1 MEIKELAEEWQ
12 KKGRLS
18 ILDAWPAREGPAPVE
33 TAVEAYV
40 MTHHVL
46 RLSAE
51 GRTYDLPAEWFVPAY
66 EGAAAF
72 WYLLEQGAAGVS
84 VDLSDGTFTA
94 RWELRRYGA
103 SDLGE
108 FSLVYPDFQRG
119 TWTVSISRFIEE
131 GKQALQAFLSDQV
144 IVEEGRCYFR
154 AFEEGSLT
162 SGDAWSMAAAI
173 AVWNDLRQGSWL
185 FGAPCRPL
193 YAEEC
198 MPPELARLMERKTKG
213 APDMGFHEE
222 NPLVSTEKEAEALL
236 TAHRMEEI
244 PQAEAE
250 GAVDG
255 LTLSLAI
262 GAEET
267 ETCLTWRTLSGRE
280 ISWTPDP
287 ERGEL
292 AALIAWAQAVSAG
305 RNVRLVLDGENPS
318 LWQFSSAG
326 TEGIF
331 TARAG
336 GADFSAA
343 VSRKALVN
351 VFREELRRFFSDE
364 NLFREGVKT
373 VQNDAGRILYGM
385 LPEEGREEARRHLQ
399 AVLASWNRCRSED
412 FLFPVSLVKVGAHDF
427 LNRAALAATGLAEG
441 GR

>member
-18 ILDAWPAREGPAPVE
+18 ILGALPDREGLSPAE

-84 VDLSDGTFTA
+84 VDLCDGTFTA
-94 RWELRRYGA
+94 KWELRRYGT

-108 FSLVYPDFQRG
+108 FSLAYPDFQRG
-119 TWTVSISRFIEE
+119 TWVVSIPQFAAE
-131 GKQALQAFLSDQV
+131 GTQALQAFLSEQV
-144 IVEEGRCYFR
+144 ITEEARCYFR

-193 YAEEC
+193 YPEEF
-198 MPPELARLMERKTKG
+198 MSPELARLMERKTKG

-222 NPLVSTEKEAEALL
+222 NPLVSTAKEAEVLL
-236 TAHRMEEI
+236 KNHRMEEI
-244 PQAEAE
+244 PAAEAQ

-255 LTLSLAI
+255 LTLSLSI

-267 ETCLTWRTLSGRE
+267 GTCLTWRTLSGRE

-292 AALIAWAQAVSAG
+292 EALIPWAQAVSAG
-305 RNVRLVLDGENPS
+305 RNVRLALDGENPS
-318 LWQFSSAG
+318 LWEFSSAG
-326 TEGIF
+326 TEGLF

-336 GADFSAA
+336 GEKFSAA
-343 VSRKALVN
+343 VSRETLVKAL
-351 VFREELRRFFSDE
+351 REELRRFFSDE
-364 NLFREGVKT
+364 NILREGVKT
-373 VQNDAGRILYGM
+373 VQNDAGRVLYGTF
-385 LPEEGREEARRHLQ
+385 PEEVKAEARRHLQ
-399 AVLASWNRCRSED
+399 VVLASWNRCRRQD
-412 FLFPVSLVKVGAHDF
+412 FLFPASLIKLEARDF
-427 LNRAALAATGLAEG
+427 LNRAALSALGLGEG
-441 GR
+441 GQ